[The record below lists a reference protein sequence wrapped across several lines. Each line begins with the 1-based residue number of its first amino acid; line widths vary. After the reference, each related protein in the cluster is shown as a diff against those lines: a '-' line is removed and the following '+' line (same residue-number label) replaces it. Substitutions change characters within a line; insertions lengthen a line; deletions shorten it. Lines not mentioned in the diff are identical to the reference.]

1 MRRVR
6 PAAKN
11 LEGAKRLLLKR
22 RIVRWLPR
30 RPTRVA
36 AAVLGAGAVL
46 FLGIAAA
53 DQLDHGSRLS
63 GALLG
68 TTAALGLKVQVL
80 DVEGR
85 QMTTPDEIL
94 TAVNARPGMPILG
107 ISPAAAKLQL
117 EALPW
122 VRTAAVERQLP
133 GRIYIKLTERK
144 PLALWQRHGKMVLI
158 DQDGV
163 VVATEH
169 LERYANLLLVVGD
182 DAPKHAEALI
192 DVLGT
197 QPDLMR
203 KVQAAVWINDRRWNL
218 KLDSG
223 IDVELPEDG
232 VADAWTHLAQIDRD
246 HGLLARDIERVDLRL
261 ADRVVVKVAQDP
273 VKTNPVKATP
283 VKTTPA
289 KAAPAKP
296 VAKKT

>member
-1 MRRVR
+1 MRRVK

-22 RIVRWLPR
+22 RIARWLPR

-36 AAVLGAGAVL
+36 GAVVGLAVLVFGG
-46 FLGIAAA
+46 LGAA
-53 DQLDHGSRLS
+53 DQLDHGNRLS
-63 GALLG
+63 NALLA
-68 TTAALGLKVQVL
+68 TTAAAGFTVQTL

-85 QMTTPDEIL
+85 QMTTPAEIL
-94 TAVNARPGMPILG
+94 AAVNARPGGPIFG
-107 ISPAAAKLQL
+107 VSPAAAKLQL

-133 GRIYIKLTERK
+133 GRIYIKLVERK

-169 LERYANLLLVVGD
+169 LERYSNLLLVVGD
-182 DAPKHAEALI
+182 DAPKHAQSLI
-192 DVLGT
+192 QVLGT
-197 QPDLMR
+197 QPDLMK

-223 IDVELPEDG
+223 IDIELPETG
-232 VADAWTHLAQIDRD
+232 IADAWTRLAAIDRD

-261 ADRVVVKVAQDP
+261 ADRVVVKVNQEP
-273 VKTNPVKATP
+273 T
-283 VKTTPA
+283 KTTPT
-289 KAAPAKP
+289 KPTKTAP
-296 VAKKT
+296 KKT

>member
-1 MRRVR
+1 MRRVK

-30 RPTRVA
+30 RPTRVVA
-36 AAVLGAGAVL
+36 AALGVGAVI

-63 GALLG
+63 GALLA
-68 TTAALGLKVQVL
+68 TTAAAGFTVQAL

-94 TAVNARPGMPILG
+94 AAVNAKRGAPIFG
-107 ISPAAAKLQL
+107 VSPTAAKLQL

-133 GRIYIKLTERK
+133 GRLYIKLTERK

-182 DAPKHAEALI
+182 DAPKHAGSLI
-192 DVLGT
+192 EVLGT
-197 QPDLMR
+197 QPDLMK

-223 IDVELPEDG
+223 VDIELPEQG
-232 VADAWTHLAQIDRD
+232 VADAWTHLAAIDRD

-261 ADRVVVKVAQDP
+261 GDRVVVKVSQE
-273 VKTNPVKATP
+273 
-283 VKTTPA
+283 PA
-289 KAAPAKP
+289 KTPQGKTSKPA
-296 VAKKT
+296 AKKT

>member
-30 RPTRVA
+30 RPTRVV
-36 AAVLGAGAVL
+36 AAVLGVGAVV

-63 GALLG
+63 GALLAS
-68 TTAALGLKVQVL
+68 TAAAGLTVQVL

-94 TAVNARPGMPILG
+94 AAVGTKRGAPIFG
-107 ISPAAAKLQL
+107 VNPAMAKQQL

-133 GRIYIKLTERK
+133 GRVFIKLTERK

-182 DAPKHAEALI
+182 DAPKHAESLI
-192 DVLGT
+192 EILGT
-197 QPDLMR
+197 QPDLM
-203 KVQAAVWINDRRWNL
+203 KKIEAAVWINDRRWNL

-223 IDVELPEDG
+223 IDIELPEEG
-232 VADAWTHLAQIDRD
+232 VADAWTHLAAIDRD

-261 ADRVVVKVAQDP
+261 ADRVVVKVAP
-273 VKTNPVKATP
+273 EATKTTPVKATP
-283 VKTTPA
+283 PKPSKPA
-289 KAAPAKP
+289 
-296 VAKKT
+296 AKKT

>member
-1 MRRVR
+1 MRRVK

-36 AAVLGAGAVL
+36 GAVLGLGATI
-46 FLGIAAA
+46 FLGLAAA

-63 GALLG
+63 GALLA
-68 TTAALGLKVQVL
+68 TTAAAGLKVQTL

-85 QMTTPDEIL
+85 QMTTPGEIL
-94 TAVNARPGMPILG
+94 AAVNARPGAPILG
-107 ISPAAAKLQL
+107 VSPAAAKLQL

-122 VRTAAVERQLP
+122 VRSAAVERQLP
-133 GRIYIKLTERK
+133 GRIYIKLVERK

-169 LERYANLLLVVGD
+169 LDRYANLLLVVGD
-182 DAPKHAEALI
+182 DAPKHAQSLI
-192 DVLGT
+192 ETLGT
-197 QPDLMR
+197 QPDLMK

-223 IDVELPEDG
+223 VDIELPETG
-232 VADAWTHLAQIDRD
+232 VADAWTHLAAIDRD

-261 ADRVVVKVAQDP
+261 SDRVVVKVSQD
-273 VKTNPVKATP
+273 
-283 VKTTPA
+283 PA
-289 KAAPAKP
+289 KAPPAKTSKP
-296 VAKKT
+296 AAKKT

>member
-1 MRRVR
+1 MRRVK

-30 RPTRVA
+30 RPTRVVA
-36 AAVLGAGAVL
+36 AALGLGAAI

-63 GALLG
+63 GALLA
-68 TTAALGLKVQVL
+68 TTAAAGFTVQAL

-94 TAVNARPGMPILG
+94 AAVNAKRGAPIFG
-107 ISPAAAKLQL
+107 VSPTAAKLQL

-133 GRIYIKLTERK
+133 GRLYIKLTERK

-182 DAPKHAEALI
+182 DAPKHAGSLI

-197 QPDLMR
+197 QPDLMK

-223 IDVELPEDG
+223 VDVELPEQG
-232 VADAWTHLAQIDRD
+232 LADAWTHLAAIDRD

-261 ADRVVVKVAQDP
+261 SDRVVVKVSQE
-273 VKTNPVKATP
+273 
-283 VKTTPA
+283 PA
-289 KAAPAKP
+289 KTPQTKNSKSA
-296 VAKKT
+296 AKKT

>member
-1 MRRVR
+1 MRRVK

-30 RPTRVA
+30 RPTRVVA
-36 AAVLGAGAVL
+36 AALGLGAAI

-63 GALLG
+63 GALLA
-68 TTAALGLKVQVL
+68 TTAAAGFTVQTL

-85 QMTTPDEIL
+85 QMTTPEEIL
-94 TAVNARPGMPILG
+94 DAVNAKRGAPIFG
-107 ISPAAAKLQL
+107 VSPTAAKLQL

-133 GRIYIKLTERK
+133 GRIYVRLTERK

-182 DAPKHAEALI
+182 DAPKHAGSLI
-192 DVLGT
+192 GILGT
-197 QPDLMR
+197 QPDLMK

-223 IDVELPEDG
+223 VDIELPEQG
-232 VADAWTHLAQIDRD
+232 VADAWTHLAAIDRD

-261 ADRVVVKVAQDP
+261 GDRVVVKVSQE
-273 VKTNPVKATP
+273 
-283 VKTTPA
+283 PA
-289 KAAPAKP
+289 KAPPNKTSKPA
-296 VAKKT
+296 AKKT

>member
-1 MRRVR
+1 MRRVK

-30 RPTRVA
+30 RPTRVFG
-36 AAVLGAGAVL
+36 AVLGLGALV
-46 FLGIAAA
+46 FLGLGAA

-63 GALLG
+63 GALLA
-68 TTAALGLKVQVL
+68 TTGAAGLKVQAL

-85 QMTTPDEIL
+85 QMTTPAEIL
-94 TAVNARPGMPILG
+94 AAVNANIGAPILG
-107 ISPAAAKLQL
+107 VSPAAAKLQL

-122 VRTAAVERQLP
+122 VRSAAVERQLP
-133 GRIYIKLTERK
+133 NRIYVKLVERK

-163 VVATEH
+163 VVATEN

-182 DAPKHAEALI
+182 DAPKHAESLI
-192 DVLGT
+192 EILGT
-197 QPDLMR
+197 QPDLMK

-223 IDVELPEDG
+223 IDIELPEDG
-232 VADAWTHLAQIDRD
+232 VADAWTHLAAIDRD

-261 ADRVVVKVAQDP
+261 ADRVVVKVAQE
-273 VKTNPVKATP
+273 P

-289 KAAPAKP
+289 KATPPKPAKP
-296 VAKKT
+296 AAKKT

>member
-1 MRRVR
+1 MRRVK

-30 RPTRVA
+30 RPTRVFG
-36 AAVLGAGAVL
+36 AVLGLGALV
-46 FLGIAAA
+46 FLGLGAA

-63 GALLG
+63 GALLA
-68 TTAALGLKVQVL
+68 TTGAAGLKVQAL

-85 QMTTPDEIL
+85 QMTTPAEIL
-94 TAVNARPGMPILG
+94 AAVNANIGAPILG
-107 ISPAAAKLQL
+107 VSPAAAKLQL

-122 VRTAAVERQLP
+122 VRSAAVERQLP
-133 GRIYIKLTERK
+133 NRIYVKLVERK

-169 LERYANLLLVVGD
+169 LDRYANLLLVVGD
-182 DAPKHAEALI
+182 DAPKHAQALI

-197 QPDLMR
+197 QPDLMK

-223 IDVELPEDG
+223 VDIELPENG
-232 VADAWTHLAQIDRD
+232 VADAWSHLAAIDRD

-261 ADRVVVKVAQDP
+261 GDRVVVKVSQE
-273 VKTNPVKATP
+273 
-283 VKTTPA
+283 PA
-289 KAAPAKP
+289 KTPPAKTKP
-296 VAKKT
+296 TAKKT

>member
-30 RPTRVA
+30 RPTRVV
-36 AAVLGAGAVL
+36 AAVLGIGAVV
-46 FLGIAAA
+46 FLGLAAA

-63 GALLG
+63 GALLAS
-68 TTAALGLKVQVL
+68 TAAAGFTVQAL

-94 TAVNARPGMPILG
+94 AAVNARRGAPIFG
-107 ISPAAAKLQL
+107 VNPAAAKLQL

-133 GRIYIKLTERK
+133 GRLFIKLTERK

-158 DQDGV
+158 DEDGV

-182 DAPKHAEALI
+182 DAPKHAESLI
-192 DVLGT
+192 EILGT
-197 QPDLMR
+197 QPDLMK

-218 KLDSG
+218 KLDTG
-223 IDVELPEDG
+223 IDIELPEQG
-232 VADAWTHLAQIDRD
+232 VADAWTHLATIDRD

-261 ADRVVVKVAQDP
+261 ADRVVVKV
-273 VKTNPVKATP
+273 TP
-283 VKTTPA
+283 EPA
-289 KAAPAKP
+289 KAAPPKP
-296 VAKKT
+296 TKPAAKKT

>member
-36 AAVLGAGAVL
+36 GAVLGAGAVV
-46 FLGIAAA
+46 FLGLGAA
-53 DQLDHGSRLS
+53 DQFDHGSRLS
-63 GALLG
+63 GALLA
-68 TTAALGLKVQVL
+68 TTAAAGFTVQAL

-94 TAVNARPGMPILG
+94 TAVNARRGAPIFG
-107 ISPAAAKLQL
+107 VNPAAAKLQL

-133 GRIYIKLTERK
+133 GRLFVKLTERK

-158 DQDGV
+158 DEDGV

-182 DAPKHAEALI
+182 DAPKHAASLI
-192 DVLGT
+192 EILGT
-197 QPDLMR
+197 QPDLMK

-218 KLDSG
+218 KLDTG
-223 IDVELPEDG
+223 IDIELPEQD
-232 VADAWTHLAQIDRD
+232 VADAWTHLAAIDRD

-261 ADRVVVKVAQDP
+261 ADRVVVKV
-273 VKTNPVKATP
+273 TP
-283 VKTTPA
+283 EPA
-289 KAAPAKP
+289 KTAPPKSPKP
-296 VAKKT
+296 AAKKT

>member
-36 AAVLGAGAVL
+36 AAALGASAL
-46 FLGIAAA
+46 AFLGIATA

-63 GALLG
+63 GVVLAS
-68 TTAALGLKVQVL
+68 TAALGFTVQAL

-85 QMTTPDEIL
+85 QMTTPEEIL
-94 TAVNARPGMPILG
+94 AAVNARRGSPIFG
-107 ISPAAAKLQL
+107 VNPAAAKLQL

-133 GRIYIKLTERK
+133 GRLFIRLTERK

-158 DQDGV
+158 DEDGV

-192 DVLGT
+192 EILGT
-197 QPDLMR
+197 QPDLM
-203 KVQAAVWINDRRWNL
+203 KKIQAAVWINDRRWNL
-218 KLDSG
+218 RLDSG
-223 IDVELPEDG
+223 VDIELPESG
-232 VADAWTHLAQIDRD
+232 VADAWTHLAAIDRD

-261 ADRVVVKVAQDP
+261 ADRVVVKV
-273 VKTNPVKATP
+273 TP
-283 VKTTPA
+283 EPA
-289 KAAPAKP
+289 KAPQTKSTKPA
-296 VAKKT
+296 AKKT

>member
-1 MRRVR
+1 MRRVK

-22 RIVRWLPR
+22 RIARWLPR

-36 AAVLGAGAVL
+36 GAVLGLAVL
-46 FLGIAAA
+46 VFGGLGAA
-53 DQLDHGSRLS
+53 DQLDHGNRLS
-63 GALLG
+63 NALLA
-68 TTAALGLKVQVL
+68 TTAAAGFTVQTL

-85 QMTTPDEIL
+85 QMTTPAEIL
-94 TAVNARPGMPILG
+94 AAVNARPGGPIFG
-107 ISPAAAKLQL
+107 VSPAAAKLQL

-133 GRIYIKLTERK
+133 GRIYIKLVERK

-169 LERYANLLLVVGD
+169 LERYSNLLLVVGD
-182 DAPKHAEALI
+182 DAPKHAQSLI
-192 DVLGT
+192 QVLGT
-197 QPDLMR
+197 QPDLMK

-232 VADAWTHLAQIDRD
+232 VAGAWTHLAAIDRD

-261 ADRVVVKVAQDP
+261 ADRVVVKVNQEP
-273 VKTNPVKATP
+273 T
-283 VKTTPA
+283 KTTPT
-289 KAAPAKP
+289 KPAKTAP
-296 VAKKT
+296 KKT